1 MEPDQVRH
9 TNIQY
14 EAELT
19 ELRAAL
25 LKMGALV
32 QEQIAAAIQA
42 LIARDTH
49 KAQKIAARDI
59 EVNLMDIEIDER
71 CIRQLAL
78 YQPAAS
84 DLRFIATGLKITA
97 DLERIGD
104 NAVNICRRIIDLN
117 KAANAVPESGIPRLA
132 EISQCMVRDSLEAFL
147 KGDADLAKTVIER
160 DDEVDRLADQISN
173 ELLSYMA
180 EHPRSIAHGT
190 GMLFVLKHLERIA
203 DHATNVAEM
212 VIFMV
217 KGKLIRHMDHKRT
230 GPLAA

>member
-1 MEPDQVRH
+1 METDQVRH

-42 LIARDTH
+42 LVDRDTH
-49 KAQKIAARDI
+49 KAQKTAARDI
-59 EVNLMDIEIDER
+59 EVNRMDIEIDER

-84 DLRFIATGLKITA
+84 DLRFITTGLKITA

-117 KAANAVPESGIPRLA
+117 KAADTVPEPGIPRLA
-132 EISQCMVRDSLEAFL
+132 EIAQCMVRDSLEAFL
-147 KGDADLAKTVIER
+147 KSDADLAKTVIER
-160 DDEVDRLADQISN
+160 DDEVDRLADGIAH

-180 EHPRSIAHGT
+180 EHPRSIGHGT

-230 GPLAA
+230 GPAAA